1 MLERLLGG
9 LAVGAGRVFVN
20 KVAGPA
26 VAAVLL
32 VLAVIAF
39 NSAYTV
45 LPGLLILLCAVVVL
59 IGGAYVSGLFH
70 DVMARVSAGTGPA
83 PAMGPG
89 PAPFPPSAGG
99 ALPPAEVAASNPAT
113 PQQHLD
119 EIAHNLP
126 ALRVAVAANP
136 STPPHTLQFLSG
148 LGDPAVDAALRQR
161 H

>member
-9 LAVGAGRVFVN
+9 LVVGAGRVFVN
-20 KVAGPA
+20 KIAGPA

-59 IGGAYVSGLFH
+59 VGGAYVSGLFD
-70 DVMARVSAGTGPA
+70 DVMARASAGTGPR
-83 PAMGPG
+83 PATG
-89 PAPFPPSAGG
+89 PAPFPPNAGG
-99 ALPPAEVAASNPAT
+99 VLPPAEVAAANPAT
-113 PQQHLD
+113 PHQHLD

-148 LGDPAVDAALRQR
+148 LRDPAVDAALRQR